1 MIANDYISY
10 WKSKVLSSETISPPT
25 TSDNGLTPRLNY
37 YGTKARGKFTIICL
51 KQPKASYTHRKTV
64 NIYIDYELGASSSH
78 SGDPTLKNCLFGGV
92 TLTISADINKY
103 RYSGYGIGFDRKS
116 SFHFQV
122 VSSVKM

>member
-25 TSDNGLTPRLNY
+25 TSDDILTPRLNY

-51 KQPKASYTHRKTV
+51 KQLKASYTHRKTV

>member
-51 KQPKASYTHRKTV
+51 KQLKASYTHRKTV
-64 NIYIDYELGASSSH
+64 NIYIDYELGASSSR
-78 SGDPTLKNCLFGGV
+78 SGDPTLKNCLFGAV
-92 TLTISADINKY
+92 TLIISADINKY
-103 RYSGYGIGFDRKS
+103 RYSGCGIGFDRKS